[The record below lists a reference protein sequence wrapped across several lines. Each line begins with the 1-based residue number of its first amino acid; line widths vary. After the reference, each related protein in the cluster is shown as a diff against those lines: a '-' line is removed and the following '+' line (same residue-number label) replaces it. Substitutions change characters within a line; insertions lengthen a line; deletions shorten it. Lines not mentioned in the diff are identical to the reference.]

1 MSQYSFNLDDQK
13 ELSTARKV
21 LDAIDSMKSQTTNTQ
36 FKNEFWGNQN
46 RSSQNDFRQQSQEYQ
61 QCLAENKKLKEE
73 LQSITNQKET
83 DTVKINDLIT
93 EITKKTEEVNKLAE
107 LVNSSDI
114 SIKRKNAEIEAL
126 NKELYRLQDQKN
138 AIERQLQTKIQE
150 LQRRLDAYEPSFAGA
165 DGEEQYYNISN
176 GILTQTNSVDAPYKA
191 RIFSNGKA
199 SFQFNVDK
207 GPCKEACNY
216 KDKFILPF
224 CEIEEEQL
232 QSNCIRPGQWGEAL
246 YNSAGD
252 LSVIIKAKV
261 KLIRS

>member
-93 EITKKTEEVNKLAE
+93 EITKKTEEVNMLAE

-114 SIKRKNAEIEAL
+114 SIKR
-126 NKELYRLQDQKN
+126 
-138 AIERQLQTKIQE
+138 
-150 LQRRLDAYEPSFAGA
+150 
-165 DGEEQYYNISN
+165 
-176 GILTQTNSVDAPYKA
+176 
-191 RIFSNGKA
+191 
-199 SFQFNVDK
+199 
-207 GPCKEACNY
+207 
-216 KDKFILPF
+216 
-224 CEIEEEQL
+224 
-232 QSNCIRPGQWGEAL
+232 
-246 YNSAGD
+246 
-252 LSVIIKAKV
+252 
-261 KLIRS
+261 